1 MLFLRW
7 IFERENMK
15 HPNQLRVVEP
25 TSVNMAWIIWAV
37 PLIYFAELDAEEKTV
52 PCPSSPKRWLLC
64 PKKLRPILPK
74 AVADFDTSSVRFSYR
89 QRSIFSSTVFF
100 SGNGD
105 CFPGLHARVSLEV
118 LPSFKNKC
126 NPIFPVKIF
135 SQELSDFPEVHA
147 IFS

>member
-1 MLFLRW
+1 MLFLRL

-25 TSVNMAWIIWAV
+25 TSVNMAWIVWAV
-37 PLIYFAELDAEEKTV
+37 PWSILQN
-52 PCPSSPKRWLLC
+52 SM
-64 PKKLRPILPK
+64 PKKKPLPAHLPQSGGCFVPKTAAPILPK
-74 AVADFDTSSVRFSYR
+74 AVADFDTSSVRFSWR
-89 QRSIFSSTVFF
+89 GQSIFSRTVFF
-100 SGNGD
+100 FGNGD

-135 SQELSDFPEVHA
+135 SQEPSDFPEVHA
-147 IFS
+147 IFA